1 MKYEIKQIASILGIT
16 SNNLNYAEI
25 TTLLTD
31 SRKITNPSTTLF
43 FALESKNNDAH
54 NYISELYNSGVRN
67 FVVSKQFDEWRDFK
81 DANFLKVKNCLS
93 TLQKLAHH
101 HRSKFDIPVI
111 GITGSNGK
119 TVVKEWLYQ
128 LLEKDFNIVRS
139 PRSYN
144 SQIGVPLSV
153 WQLDEDTELG
163 IFPSPTKWKILS
175 LLLSQL
181 LVC

>member
-93 TLQKLAHH
+93 TLQKLLAC
-101 HRSKFDIPVI
+101 
-111 GITGSNGK
+111 
-119 TVVKEWLYQ
+119 
-128 LLEKDFNIVRS
+128 LL
-139 PRSYN
+139 
-144 SQIGVPLSV
+144 GVPSRSFRTV
-153 WQLDEDTELG
+153 G
-163 IFPSPTKWKILS
+163 CS
-175 LLLSQL
+175 
-181 LVC
+181 CR